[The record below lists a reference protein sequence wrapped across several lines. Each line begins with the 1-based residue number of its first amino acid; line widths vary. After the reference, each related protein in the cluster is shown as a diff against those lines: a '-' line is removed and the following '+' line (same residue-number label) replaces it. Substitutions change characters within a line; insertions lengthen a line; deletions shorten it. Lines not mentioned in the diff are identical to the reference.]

1 VPSIASE
8 VKAAM
13 KPMSQP
19 QSSAADRAPPAPFES
34 LLDDSQAAAQP
45 EPQPKTANAQ
55 RSARSDA
62 SKHAATSKDPKST
75 KADSSAKADKAGKTA
90 KSDKA
95 DTADKTD
102 ATADDAQAAD
112 SKTDGD
118 AKADAKTAAK
128 TDAQAVA
135 ADMLTAAVSG
145 TPAAVTPVATAL
157 PAATA
162 VTPPAAASL
171 DPAQAQAIADDAAA
185 IPVAAVAAT
194 LAPAITATLAAGTKA
209 APAAE
214 AGKADAKANSDLPGL
229 LADQG
234 DDETTSTDATVA
246 TKAAG
251 PAHAEGKPVNPD
263 DKQAAEPAHPDRA
276 LADAQ
281 PAAGGS
287 QAAAAKAGTDAVQP
301 LAITASAQHAAAP
314 AAPAA
319 APAAQI
325 AQQFGQAVPL
335 AGVAI
340 EIASKAVAGKNHFDI
355 RLDPP
360 ELGRIEVRLDVG
372 RDGSISSHVI
382 ADRKDTLDLLQRD
395 ASGLQRAFEDAGLK
409 TSDQGMQF
417 SLRDHSTGQQQPTP
431 NTINAQLVVED
442 ETPIETLPV
451 TYSRLAGSGG
461 GLDIRV

>member
-90 KSDKA
+90 KTDKA
-95 DTADKTD
+95 DKTDKTD
-102 ATADDAQAAD
+102 ATVDDAQAAD

-118 AKADAKTAAK
+118 AKADAKTAAE

-135 ADMLTAAVSG
+135 ADMLTVAASG

-157 PAATA
+157 PAATVVEA
-162 VTPPAAASL
+162 PAPAAIG
-171 DPAQAQAIADDAAA
+171 PAPAIADDGAAAA
-185 IPVAAVAAT
+185 IPLAAVAAT

-229 LADQG
+229 LAAQG
-234 DDETTSTDATVA
+234 DDETTSTNAKVA

-251 PAHAEGKPVNPD
+251 PAHADGKPVNPD
-263 DKQAAEPAHPDRA
+263 DNQAAEPAHPDRA
-276 LADAQ
+276 PADAQ
-281 PAAGGS
+281 PAAGAPQTS
-287 QAAAAKAGTDAVQP
+287 AAKTGADALPP
-301 LAITASAQHAAAP
+301 LAVTASAQHAAAP
-314 AAPAA
+314 AAQLMQL
-319 APAAQI
+319 AP
-325 AQQFGQAVPL
+325 QAVPL

-417 SLRDHSTGQQQPTP
+417 SLRDHSAGQQQQIPHAT
-431 NTINAQLVVED
+431 TAQLVVED